1 MHLFAFGYYRW
12 SRLLTKSNEIQM
24 KYLTT
29 HITDRADKSQMY
41 YIQLSMLVESANCE
55 LRAAGSVQ

>member
-1 MHLFAFGYYRW
+1 
-12 SRLLTKSNEIQM
+12 M

-55 LRAAGSVQ
+55 LRAAGVVMQDLPLSYIEVLLE